1 MKTAREADRSFS
13 DFLIGLELWNF
24 ILLWIRITETRVRE
38 KHKKTA
44 KKQTLPGRGRTV
56 FLSSVVH

>member
-13 DFLIGLELWNF
+13 NFLIGLELWNF

-38 KHKKTA
+38 KHKK
-44 KKQTLPGRGRTV
+44 KKSKR
-56 FLSSVVH
+56 FLAEVELFFSVR